1 MQSTKTAVYTAPAVA
16 GRVVEFYNSN
26 DLAPY
31 VVVENLES
39 GVSVPI
45 KFQESDD
52 GTNWTDIANT
62 TTTVSPGDSVG
73 TSVVSSRA
81 RIALHAGGNAQ
92 ILVGVN
98 RTINGAPTSLGS
110 A

>member
-1 MQSTKTAVYTAPAVA
+1 MHSTKSAVYTAPAVA
-16 GRVVEFYNSN
+16 ARIVEFYNSA
-26 DLAPY
+26 DLPPY
-31 VVVENLES
+31 VTVENLETGS
-39 GVSVPI
+39 SVPI
-45 KFQESDD
+45 EFQESDD
-52 GTNWTDIANT
+52 GTNWTDITNT
-62 TTTVSPGDSVG
+62 TATINPGESVG
-73 TSVVSSRA
+73 VEVVSSRA